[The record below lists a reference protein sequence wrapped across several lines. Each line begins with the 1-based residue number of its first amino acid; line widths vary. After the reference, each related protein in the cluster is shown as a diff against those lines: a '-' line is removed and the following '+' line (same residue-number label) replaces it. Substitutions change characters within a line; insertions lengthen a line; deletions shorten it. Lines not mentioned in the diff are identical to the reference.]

1 MADYTPVKGFWQA
14 NASESAPSMATLSSQ
29 GYPTNG
35 DPRKGT
41 PATIPG
47 AAWYYWVD
55 QAIRAVIAASGKT
68 SANPP
73 SPTELRDALQSLG
86 WLNEK
91 SVKASM
97 LDLDNIA
104 DSSLS
109 ATSTRPVQN
118 KVVKSA
124 LDGKLSTSGGTVSG
138 AVTFNGAITASFL
151 KRSAGQKELIIGGTD
166 DDGCLQLYAG
176 DNVAFSSKK
185 TASLFLTST
194 DYTGASIPAGEFCL
208 SAMDATTGRKSLVG
222 SPDGSLTWDGK
233 PVLCGE
239 SGGFPVGFLS
249 LYAGSNVP
257 DGWFRCDGSTIADMA
272 TNYPK
277 LYAVLGTNV
286 LPNYSGRTLYG
297 ASSDIN
303 ATIGSGL
310 PNIQGKLLVTAG
322 NEAGTYAAFPT
333 RADGCFFT
341 ENWDESFI
349 TAYFVASGTAKTPT
363 DTHKTATW
371 FNAARS
377 NSIYGASTTVQPPA
391 VKVAVLIKHD

>member
-124 LDGKLSTSGGTVSG
+124 LEGKLSTSGGTVTGDLNVNGDLDTSFINGSRTSG
-138 AVTFNGAITASFL
+138 LLLHYGRGAWL
-151 KRSAGQKELIIGGTD
+151 
-166 DDGCLQLYAG
+166 
-176 DNVAFSSKK
+176 
-185 TASLFLTST
+185 
-194 DYTGASIPAGEFCL
+194 
-208 SAMDATTGRKSLVG
+208 SLVG
-222 SPDGSLTWDGK
+222 DQNHSVPGEEGMFKLIAATYNNDGNDGWYSLSGRASDGSLTWGNQSVATFQSVSPTNSLWHAK
-233 PVLCGE
+233 FNQGLILQGNNYHITKWGE
-239 SGGFPVGFLS
+239 STVTLP
-249 LYAGSNVP
+249 
-257 DGWFRCDGSTIADMA
+257 IAFQT
-272 TNYPK
+272 TNYIISVTPYLK
-277 LYAVLGTNV
+277 DVSSFTKAPEVCVLSQTTTSFTLYAV
-286 LPNYSGRTLYG
+286 SG
-297 ASSDIN
+297 SVVPSDNFDMYISY
-303 ATIGSGL
+303 ACIG
-310 PNIQGKLLVTAG
+310 
-322 NEAGTYAAFPT
+322 Y
-333 RADGCFFT
+333 
-341 ENWDESFI
+341 
-349 TAYFVASGTAKTPT
+349 
-363 DTHKTATW
+363 
-371 FNAARS
+371 
-377 NSIYGASTTVQPPA
+377 
-391 VKVAVLIKHD
+391 

>member
-124 LDGKLSTSGGTVSG
+124 LDWKLSTSGGTMTGGITLNSSVAKILKADKNGSLVLSG
-138 AVTFNGAITASFL
+138 GNVDSSGGAGSAILWLGGGDDSSAFNSPGEFSLQAS
-151 KRSAGQKELIIGGTD
+151 KGTYGQPG
-166 DDGCLQLYAG
+166 
-176 DNVAFSSKK
+176 FSSYDLNGK
-185 TASLFLTST
+185 
-194 DYTGASIPAGEFCL
+194 
-208 SAMDATTGRKSLVG
+208 
-222 SPDGSLTWDGK
+222 PDGSLTWGGK

-239 SGGFPVGFLS
+239 SGGFPVGFLA

-257 DGWFRCDGSTIADMA
+257 NGWFRCDGSTIADMA

-286 LPNYSGRTLYG
+286 LPNYSGRVPLG
-297 ASSDIN
+297 ASSAIN
-303 ATIGSGL
+303 TAVEAGL
-310 PNIQGKLLVTAG
+310 PNI
-322 NEAGTYAAFPT
+322 EGTMYPVAVGFVGDAANQT
-333 RADGCFFT
+333 
-341 ENWDESFI
+341 SFS
-349 TAYFVASGTAKTPT
+349 ASGAFFNDGGNAPV
-363 DTHKTATW
+363 DAYATGQ
-371 FNAARS
+371 FFLHYIKIGIDASRS
-377 NSIYGASTTVQPPA
+377 NTIYSKSTTVQPPA
-391 VKVAVLIKHD
+391 VKVAVLIRHD

>member
-118 KVVKSA
+118 KVINSA
-124 LDGKLSTSGGTVSG
+124 LDGKLSLSGGTMTG
-138 AVTFNGAITASFL
+138 DIQFADGDIWFNKQTNRIRGRTNDTYLEICPGPT
-151 KRSAGQKELIIGGTD
+151 SAFG
-166 DDGCLQLYAG
+166 
-176 DNVAFSSKK
+176 NK
-185 TASLFLTST
+185 TGASLMMTGR
-194 DYTGASIPAGEFCL
+194 DYTGDAIPKGCFFLTAANEANGC
-208 SAMDATTGRKSLVG
+208 KSLMG
-222 SPDGSLTWDGK
+222 SPDGSLTWENQSVAIFQSVSPTSSLWHAKFNQG
-233 PVLCGE
+233 LILQGNNYHITHWGE
-239 SGGFPVGFLS
+239 STVTLP
-249 LYAGSNVP
+249 
-257 DGWFRCDGSTIADMA
+257 IAFQT
-272 TNYPK
+272 TNYIISVTPYLK
-277 LYAVLGTNV
+277 NVSSFTKAPEVCVLSQTTTSFTVYAV
-286 LPNYSGRTLYG
+286 SG
-297 ASSDIN
+297 AVSSDDFDLYISY
-303 ATIGSGL
+303 ACIG
-310 PNIQGKLLVTAG
+310 
-322 NEAGTYAAFPT
+322 Y
-333 RADGCFFT
+333 
-341 ENWDESFI
+341 
-349 TAYFVASGTAKTPT
+349 
-363 DTHKTATW
+363 
-371 FNAARS
+371 
-377 NSIYGASTTVQPPA
+377 
-391 VKVAVLIKHD
+391 